1 MELYD
6 VIIIGG
12 SSAGLSSAIYACRR
26 NLKTLVI
33 TREVG
38 GQAAESPKIENYPGF
53 LEISGSELIKSFQ
66 EQALKAGAQIIFD
79 EVNKIEEI
87 IKADKI
93 EFLVKTSG
101 GREFLSRSL
110 ILAFGKTPKKLG
122 AINED
127 KFIGKG
133 ISYCTI
139 CDGPLFKNKI
149 VSIVGGGNSAFS
161 SALYLSSIA
170 KKVYLIHRREEFR
183 AFEKIV
189 EEAKKKENIEFL
201 LNCIVKEVKGDYIL
215 RSLIIENLKTNEEIE
230 LKCDGLFIEIG
241 SELKTDF
248 VKHLVKTDEDG
259 QIVVNLRCQTFYP
272 NSDEIRPGI
281 FAAGDVTNIPYKQVV
296 ISAGTGAIAALE
308 VYNYLSGIKTK
319 FFGDWVHKNDGG
331 NK

>member
-6 VIIIGG
+6 TIIIGG

-33 TREVG
+33 TKEIG

-53 LEISGSELIKSFQ
+53 LEISGRELIERFQ

-79 EVNKIEEI
+79 EVKSVEEI
-87 IKADKI
+87 VKADKI
-93 EFLVKTSG
+93 EFLVKTSSE
-101 GREFLSRSL
+101 REFFSKSL
-110 ILAFGKTPKKLG
+110 ILAFGKTPKKLEVK
-122 AINED
+122 NEE
-127 KFIGKG
+127 KFLGKG
-133 ISYCTI
+133 ISYCAI

-149 VSIVGGGNSAFS
+149 VGVVGGGNSAFS
-161 SALYLSSIA
+161 TASYLSSIA

-183 AFEKIV
+183 AFEKSV
-189 EEAKKKENIEFL
+189 EELKKRENVEFL
-201 LNCIVKEVKGDYIL
+201 LNCVVKEVRGDDTL
-215 RSLIIENLKTNEEIE
+215 RSLLIENLKTGEEME
-230 LKCDGLFIEIG
+230 LRCDGLFVEIG

-248 VKHLVKTDEDG
+248 VKHLVKTDEEG

-296 ISAGTGAIAALE
+296 VSAGTGAIAALE
-308 VYNYLSGIKTK
+308 AYNYLYGIKAK
-319 FFGDWVHKNDGG
+319 FSADWWHE
-331 NK
+331 